1 MTFDL
6 QRCYDNF
13 ARRERTRQQQR
24 ETCRQQARQVVLA
37 AIRKVGPIY
46 PTAKQIYLFGS
57 ITQSGRFRNDSD
69 IDVAVEGT
77 DAASYF
83 ALWRDL
89 EQACP
94 RWVIDLRELNT
105 HTPSHFATT
114 VRQLG
119 ELVYE
124 CSGRLT
130 ESKH

>member
-13 ARRERTRQQQR
+13 ARREITRQQHR

-37 AIRKVGPIY
+37 AIRKVGPTY
-46 PTAKQIYLFGS
+46 PTARKIYLFGS
-57 ITQSGRFRNDSD
+57 ITQAGRFRNDSD
-69 IDVAVEGT
+69 IDVAVQGT

-89 EQACP
+89 EHACP
-94 RWVIDLRELNT
+94 GWAIDLRELN
-105 HTPSHFATT
+105 TPSHFATT

-124 CSGRLT
+124 HSGSPT
-130 ESKH
+130 KSKH